1 MLRSR
6 LSGFRDVLVGLNV
19 PTALSAYR
27 YNHLKEGMVLDHFV
41 MTVKH
46 GFGSIDCGVMLFLL
60 RLVGFADAGKLF
72 PAVSQCETPQ
82 PKKDLSRYER
92 VTAGGMA

>member
-1 MLRSR
+1 
-6 LSGFRDVLVGLNV
+6 
-19 PTALSAYR
+19 
-27 YNHLKEGMVLDHFV
+27 MVLDHFM

-46 GFGSIDCGVMLFLL
+46 GFRSIDCRVMLFLL

-72 PAVSQCETPQ
+72 PDVSQCETPQ

-92 VTAGGMA
+92 VTTGGMAVVGDDVKHIAQCIERELANRWTA